1 MCIFQYQ
8 VVYICYIFHIYSTS
22 QFKPAT
28 FQVLSSSLWLLY
40 YTAQIQMK
48 LQSTWVL
55 HNGNE
60 WRPQLAC
67 IEHET
72 RKISCDWLKS
82 LRFWGSLQHNIV
94 LLVLIATL
102 CLVAQS
108 CLTLRPY
115 GLQPTRLL
123 CPWDFPQQ
131 EYCSV
136 LPFPPPGA
144 LPDPGIK
151 PASPASPALAG
162 VFFTTELMGS
172 PS

>member
-8 VVYICYIFHIYSTS
+8 VVYIWYIFHIYSTS

-123 CPWDFPQQ
+123 YPWAFSRQ
-131 EYCSV
+131 ECWSG
-136 LPFPPPGA
+136 LLCPPPED
-144 LPDPGIK
+144 LPNPGIEPRSYTSQADSLLSEPPGK
-151 PASPASPALAG
+151 PIC
-162 VFFTTELMGS
+162 FN
-172 PS
+172 